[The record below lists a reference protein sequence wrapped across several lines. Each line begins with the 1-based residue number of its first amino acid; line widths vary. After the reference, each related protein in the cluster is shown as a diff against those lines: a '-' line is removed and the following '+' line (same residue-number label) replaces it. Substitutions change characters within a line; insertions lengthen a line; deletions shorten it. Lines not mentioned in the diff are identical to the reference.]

1 MQVTTA
7 GGSVPTDVGPARR
20 WLGAAD
26 LRAAARRA
34 RAENFPVASLLFPR
48 AVRAR
53 VAAVYAVAR
62 LVDEAG
68 DAAPGDRLAVLDLLD
83 AELRRLP
90 DADVPVL
97 AALAPLVRDG
107 LPVAPFLDLVEANR
121 LDQVV
126 TSYATRAELR
136 GYCRLSAE
144 PVGRIV
150 LWLLDIATPERTA
163 WSDAICAGLQ
173 VAAHLQDVGEDLA
186 AGRLYLPREDL
197 DRHGVDAALLR
208 AVAAGSADPAGQARV
223 AALLAGEVAW
233 ARSLLDLGRPLVR
246 TVPGRSR
253 LAVAGFLAGGHAA
266 LDAVLAAGADAVHT
280 TPTGSRRRLARH
292 LVGALR

>member
-1 MQVTTA
+1 M
-7 GGSVPTDVGPARR
+7 PTDVGPAHR
-20 WLGAAD
+20 WLESAD
-26 LRAAARRA
+26 LRAVARRA
-34 RAENFPVASLLFPR
+34 EAENFPVASLLFPR

-62 LVDEAG
+62 LIDEAG
-68 DAAPGDRLAVLDLLD
+68 DAAPGDRSAVLDLLD

-90 DADVPVL
+90 DADLPVL
-97 AALAPLVRDG
+97 VPLAPLVRAG

-121 LDQVV
+121 IDQVV
-126 TSYATRAELR
+126 TSYATRADLR

-150 LWLLDIATPERTA
+150 LWLLDLDTAERAA
-163 WSDAICAGLQ
+163 WSDAVCAGLQ
-173 VAAHLQDVGEDLA
+173 IAEHLQDVGEDLA
-186 AGRLYLPREDL
+186 AGRIYLPREDL
-197 DRHGVDAALLR
+197 DRHGVDEALLR
-208 AVAAGSADPAGQARV
+208 AVAVGHADPAGQARV

-233 ARSLLDLGRPLVR
+233 ARSLLDVGRPLVA

-266 LDAVLAAGADAVHT
+266 LDAVLAAGGDAVHT
-280 TPTGSRRRLARH
+280 TPTGSRLRLARH
-292 LVGALR
+292 LLGALR